1 MSFFSDLFH
10 GNVGNLGH
18 DLNPSN
24 AFSDFGSDLSKGLKN
39 PIVDV
44 ALGAGALAL
53 PFLAPELLGG
63 LGGLFGG
70 TAAADAGAVD
80 LGAVAGDFATTGS
93 LDALAAGPAG
103 VGSATLAS
111 DAVLPAASTLATD
124 TGGGIAS
131 SVLSGAA
138 SGSLPAAAPGSL
150 DAIATGADTV
160 GGGFAGTGGAGGG
173 FWSSLTGALNPS
185 NLGAGIG
192 KVLSSPTGLIG
203 LGGLGLAGYEGY
215 QQKQQ
220 LNALNN
226 QEKLN
231 ASNANAIA
239 TQEQNAAAPL
249 LNNGQTLM
257 SYLTTN
263 TLPPQ
268 FQSQVD
274 QTVATMKAGIIQG
287 YASRGMS
294 TDPTKN
300 SGLQQDLA
308 AVDQQALTMKGNFET
323 MLSTAGNQM
332 VQTANQLLASGLSA
346 TQLSSEIPIQMAQ
359 LDANLNK
366 QMSDALSN
374 FAAAM
379 NGGRGIAGNKTT
391 NNLIG
396 LG

>member
-1 MSFFSDLFH
+1 MSFFSDLFK
-10 GNVGNLGH
+10 GNFGNLGE
-18 DLNPSN
+18 DLSPKSF
-24 AFSDFGSDLSKGLKN
+24 FSDFGGDLKKGLKN

-70 TAAADAGAVD
+70 AEAAGAGAGGA
-80 LGAVAGDFATTGS
+80 LGFAGDVAAGGESAAGFLADPLADVAAGTGAGAGGA
-93 LDALAAGPAG
+93 LPADALALTAPVADVAG
-103 VGSATLAS
+103 T
-111 DAVLPAASTLATD
+111 
-124 TGGGIAS
+124 
-131 SVLSGAA
+131 GAA
-138 SGSLPAAAPGSL
+138 VAAPGSL
-150 DAIATGADTV
+150 DALATGV
-160 GGGFAGTGGAGGG
+160 GTGAGTAGSVGAPLDLLAGAGGAAG
-173 FWSSLTGALNPS
+173 TSGTAA
-185 NLGAGIG
+185 GAGSLLPSWLTLGNVG
-192 KVLSSPTGLIG
+192 KVAG
-203 LGGLGLAGYEGY
+203 LGGLALTGFEGY
-215 QQKQQ
+215 QQKKQ
-220 LNALNN
+220 LNALN
-226 QEKLN
+226 
-231 ASNANAIA
+231 A
-239 TQEQNAAAPL
+239 QEQFNAAQAAQTAATENAAAAPL
-249 LNNGQTLM
+249 LNQGQTLM

-287 YASRGMS
+287 YATRGMS

-359 LDANLNK
+359 LDAALNK

-374 FAAAM
+374 FAAAL
-379 NGGRGIAGNKTT
+379 NGGSRIGGNTKSI
-391 NNLIG
+391 NLN